1 MALHQLTDRAV
12 RAAKPMEKERLIAD
26 GGGLFLR
33 VLPTGFKSWL
43 LVYSFGGKRSKL
55 AIGNA
60 ADVPLAAARDTATQE
75 RARIAAGADPRVAMM
90 EREAEQSAQREALAA
105 AEILRQREASTLQD
119 MFDAWIINGVQ
130 RSDDNAELR
139 RTFGK
144 DILPKLGKQ
153 PVRSITDTELR
164 DALRKVGRVRKR
176 GRTAARMLM
185 EVRQMYRWA
194 IKRQPWRALL
204 TDGNPAELIETKQ
217 VVPMGYQP
225 VFRDRVLKPSE
236 IAELRDIFA
245 SMQAQYDAAD
255 NRRSADRPIQQET
268 QLALWLCLGTACRI
282 GELTKARWEHVDL
295 EAGTWFVPREN
306 TKTRVD
312 WRVYLSD
319 FALRHFKALHAITG
333 VGDNKSEWCF
343 PARHQKGHVDVKT
356 MSKQVGD
363 RQMLFKSRKPL
374 KNRCND
380 NTLVLSGGA
389 NGEWTPHDLR
399 RTAATMMQALGVSL
413 DVIDRCQNHVIPGS
427 KIRRHYMHHDYAD
440 EKRDAWGRL
449 GKRIDAIL
457 AEA

>member
-12 RAAKPMEKERLIAD
+12 KTAKPMDKERLIAD

-55 AIGNA
+55 AIGSA
-60 ADVPLAAARDTATQE
+60 TDVSLAVARDTATQE
-75 RARIAAGADPRVAMM
+75 RARIAAGADPRVALM

-105 AEILRQREASTLQD
+105 AEILRKREASTLQD
-119 MFDAWIINGVQ
+119 MFDAWIVNGVQ
-130 RSDDNAELR
+130 RADDNAELR
-139 RTFGK
+139 RTFEK

-176 GRTAARMLM
+176 GRTAERMLI

-194 IKRQPWRALL
+194 IRRQPWKALL
-204 TDGNPAELIETKQ
+204 IDGNPAELVETKQ
-217 VVPMGYQP
+217 VVPTGYES
-225 VFRDRVLKPSE
+225 VIRERILKPTE
-236 IAELRDIFA
+236 ISELRDIFT
-245 SMQAQYDAAD
+245 STQAQYEAAD
-255 NRRSADRPIQQET
+255 NRRSADRPLQHET

-282 GELTKARWEHVDL
+282 GELLMARWEHIDL

-312 WRVYLSD
+312 WQVYLSD

-333 VGDNKSEWCF
+333 VGDDKSEWCF
-343 PARHQKGHVDVKT
+343 PARHQKGHVNVKT
-356 MSKQVGD
+356 VSKQVGD
-363 RQMLFKSRKPL
+363 RQMQFKNRKPL
-374 KNRCND
+374 KNRRND
-380 NTLVLSGGA
+380 DTLVLSNGE

-399 RTAATMMQALGVSL
+399 RTAATMMQALGVGL
-413 DVIDRCQNHVIPGS
+413 DVIDRCQNHVMPGS
-427 KIRRHYMHHDYAD
+427 KVRRHYMHHDYAD
-440 EKRDAWGRL
+440 EKRDAWGKL
-449 GKRIDAIL
+449 GARIDAIL
-457 AEA
+457 AGD